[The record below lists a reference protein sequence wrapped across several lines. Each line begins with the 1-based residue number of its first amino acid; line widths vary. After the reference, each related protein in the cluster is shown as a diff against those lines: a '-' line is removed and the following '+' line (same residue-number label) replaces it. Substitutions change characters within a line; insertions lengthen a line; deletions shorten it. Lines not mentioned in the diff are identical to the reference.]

1 MVAKM
6 CNLDNIIASCKI
18 SKLCSISSV
27 LDSSVQ
33 YIRNMNIADLP
44 DEITDAFY
52 EFLIAHEKFQSV
64 LLNEQANSFKK
75 FTE

>member
-1 MVAKM
+1 M

-18 SKLCSISSV
+18 SKLCAISSV
-27 LDSSVQ
+27 FDSSMQ
-33 YIRNMNIADLP
+33 YVKNMNLTDLP

-52 EFLIAHEKFQSV
+52 EFIIAHEKFQNV